1 MGWMIHLSTKSGKE
15 HAPYVGQYI
24 WLCQNDVIFNN
35 KLVSTPMQVVFR
47 GTHWIRQWSVLQK
60 EENMIQIKWGCRAL
74 ETTMMQIFSYN
85 G

>member
-1 MGWMIHLSTKSGKE
+1 
-15 HAPYVGQYI
+15 
-24 WLCQNDVIFNN
+24 
-35 KLVSTPMQVVFR
+35 MQVVFR
-47 GTHWIRQWSVLQK
+47 GTHWTRQWSVFQK